1 MLPNCSQPQTST
13 SAPQTQTNTKAATA
27 PKKEGLMV
35 LSVEGPDRPTR
46 VKEGRTC
53 AQHFQQ
59 NRSQIPMVIIPLCGS
74 RIGAQSVVA
83 YFPVSFCTTPRQQL
97 PLAAMQRERKW
108 CVLLRSV
115 RDSNSSTASTS
126 AFHHP
131 MISCCCCCCCSLR
144 PSVVFSGHCSNPTPT
159 QIFLAHLLLVLQTS
173 LWLIPISI
181 YSY

>member
-1 MLPNCSQPQTST
+1 
-13 SAPQTQTNTKAATA
+13 
-27 PKKEGLMV
+27 MV

-97 PLAAMQRERKW
+97 SLAAMQRERKW

-131 MISCCCCCCCSLR
+131 MISCCCCCCSLR
-144 PSVVFSGHCSNPTPT
+144 PSVVFSGHCSNPTPN
-159 QIFLAHLLLVLQTS
+159 QVFLAHLLLVLQTC
-173 LWLIPISI
+173 LWLIAISI